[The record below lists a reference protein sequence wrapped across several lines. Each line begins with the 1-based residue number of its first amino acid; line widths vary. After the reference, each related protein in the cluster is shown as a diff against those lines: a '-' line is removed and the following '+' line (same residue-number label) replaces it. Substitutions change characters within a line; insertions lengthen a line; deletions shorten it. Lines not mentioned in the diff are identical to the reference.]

1 MLSIALGLLIV
12 GCFASDRLVS
22 WLVGSARFN
31 YWQPALTRNSLTHST
46 IDSAASPVVNSGIA
60 LALSMAFSDPS
71 RSE

>member
-31 YWQPALTRNSLTHST
+31 YWQ
-46 IDSAASPVVNSGIA
+46 
-60 LALSMAFSDPS
+60 LAIYTVIVY
-71 RSE
+71 RI